1 VVQVLNIIISIV
13 RTKLIAVFIGPAGM
27 GIISLLNSAIN
38 IISGVSGL
46 GIETSAVKHISG
58 KHKENDLSSVST
70 MVSTVKKLVLVTG
83 ILARYWR
90 YFFLVVEHNYFWK
103 YRLYF
108 GFYLYLSYGFA
119 KTISFRSISGLA
131 KLEKMRLL
139 KANFYGNLMGLLV
152 SIQYIIITE

>member
-27 GIISLLNSAIN
+27 GISLLNSAIN

-46 GIETSAVKHISG
+46 GSKLVLSNISG

-90 YFFLVVEHNYFWK
+90 YFFLVVEAIT
-103 YRLYF
+103 F
-108 GFYLYLSYGFA
+108 GNTDYTLIF
-119 KTISFRSISGLA
+119 ISVTV
-131 KLEKMRLL
+131 LL
-139 KANFYGNLMGLLV
+139 KQLASGQLV
-152 SIQYIIITE
+152 VLQA

>member
-1 VVQVLNIIISIV
+1 
-13 RTKLIAVFIGPAGM
+13 
-27 GIISLLNSAIN
+27 LNSAIN

-46 GIETSAVKHISG
+46 GIESAVKHISG

-70 MVSTVKKLVLVTG
+70 MVSTVKIGLGYRYFGAL
-83 ILARYWR
+83 LAIF
-90 YFFLVVEHNYFWK
+90 FFLVVEHNYFWK

-131 KLEKMRLL
+131 SLRK
-139 KANFYGNLMGLLV
+139 
-152 SIQYIIITE
+152 